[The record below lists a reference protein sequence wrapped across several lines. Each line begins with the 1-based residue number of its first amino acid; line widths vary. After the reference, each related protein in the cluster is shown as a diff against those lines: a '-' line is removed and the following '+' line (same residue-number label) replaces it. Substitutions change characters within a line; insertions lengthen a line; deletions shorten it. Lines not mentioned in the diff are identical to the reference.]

1 MMGRRTIRIARHG
14 SILAAVAA
22 LAFGSAPALDRAPA
36 LAEGQVTFTG
46 QISAVYEVSLGNFN
60 LGDFRITTSVRD
72 GSYSMRGEGKFS
84 ILEGLVYKWHGVTSG
99 AGRMTAEGPEPQTYA
114 FSYSEGSN
122 RGERLRMTFDDG
134 SVEQISVA
142 PKRRPL
148 PRTIPVRREQLEGV
162 VDPMSGAF
170 LTARSPNPNGDLSV
184 CNQLL
189 PVFDGHSRFDLVLKP
204 KKRVMVHNKSSGGY
218 TGPAAICRVKF
229 IPISGYQP
237 DNAGIRMMSQSQD
250 IEVWLVPVKGTDR
263 YVPYRVV
270 LPTPVG
276 FGTAVAKSI
285 RASGVK
291 RASAN

>member
-1 MMGRRTIRIARHG
+1 MGRETMRIARQG
-14 SILAAVAA
+14 LILAAVAA
-22 LAFGSAPALDRAPA
+22 AAFGSAPTLDRTPA
-36 LAEGQVTFTG
+36 MAEGEAALTG
-46 QISAVYEVSLGNFN
+46 QITAVYEVSLGNFN
-60 LGDFRITTSVRD
+60 LGDFQITSSVRG

-99 AGRMTAEGPEPQTYA
+99 AGRMTPEGPEPRTYA

-122 RGERLRMTFDDG
+122 RGERLHMTFDDG
-134 SVEQISVA
+134 SVQQVSIA
-142 PKRRPL
+142 PRRVPL
-148 PRTIPVRREQLEGV
+148 PRTVPVRQEQLEGV

-170 LTARSPNPNGDLSV
+170 LTARSPNPNGDLNV

-204 KKRVMVHNKSSGGY
+204 KKRVMVHNKASGAY
-218 TGPAAICRVKF
+218 SGPAAICHVKF
-229 IPISGYQP
+229 VPISGYQP
-237 DNAGIRMMSQSQD
+237 DNAGIRMMTQSQE
-250 IEVWLVPVKGTDR
+250 IEVWLVPVKGTDQ

-276 FGTAVAKSI
+276 YGTATAKTI
-285 RASGVK
+285 RATGMN